1 MTVREIVEK
10 LRVNCLVEVRV
21 NNFKVICVER
31 DNINMVKEELLS
43 KEVDNWGIDNTGR
56 LFSTMNKIFVDVKE
70 NEHMTKQ
77 QYEQYSVI
85 RAEIAPLKDFLFWCE
100 NEKIDAWFTKHKC
113 YLITKAKQIL
123 LGAKKGKDDVRK
135 EFEMP
140 KELQEKI
147 VKVVRDYVTEK
158 EKELEK
164 I

>member
-1 MTVREIVEK
+1 
-10 LRVNCLVEVRV
+10 
-21 NNFKVICVER
+21 
-31 DNINMVKEELLS
+31 
-43 KEVDNWGIDNTGR
+43 
-56 LFSTMNKIFVDVKE
+56 
-70 NEHMTKQ
+70 MTKQ

-85 RAEIAPLKDFLFWCE
+85 RTEIAPLKDFLFWCE
-100 NEKIDAWFTKHKC
+100 KQQIDAWFTKHKC

-123 LGAKKGKDDVRK
+123 LGAKKGKGDVTRK